1 MDTPEEELEE
11 ISKALDIAR
20 QYGLEAEVVKSAL
33 IHMSENHNASIVDS
47 IWYGYNE
54 WIK

>member
-1 MDTPEEELEE
+1 MDAPEEELEE
-11 ISKALDIAR
+11 ISKALNYASNC
-20 QYGLEAEVVKSAL
+20 GLEAEVVKSAL